1 MDPDSAEENMKAEK
15 MIGKKFDGYLVEE
28 HHIRMPCP
36 ESVVGYNDDYII
48 GIKIQLS
55 PDTYAILSWEY
66 YHSYN
71 NPDQNWMTWNL
82 IGKEKFIISS
92 FWQKK
97 SPSRK
102 ELVWDNCT
110 YGEKTNLIMHPLYHK
125 YHGDV
130 MVKVSGRGK
139 SLKVAE
145 SGPWS

>member
-1 MDPDSAEENMKAEK
+1 MRAEK

-28 HHIRMPCP
+28 HSIRIPCP
-36 ESVVGYNDDYII
+36 ESVIGYNQRYII

-66 YHSYN
+66 YHFYN

-82 IGKEKFIISS
+82 IGKEKFIIRS
-92 FWQKK
+92 FWQTN
-97 SPSRK
+97 SPSSK
-102 ELVWDNCT
+102 EIVWDYCT
-110 YGEKTNLIMHPLYHK
+110 DGEKANLVMHPLHHK

-145 SGPWS
+145 SGL